1 MTDVT
6 VMFWSLVTIV
16 TCVKILFIP
25 SYRSTDFEVHRN
37 WLAITH
43 STELKSWYRD
53 ESSSSPWTLDYPPY
67 FAYFEYV
74 LSLAASYVDP
84 AMLDVRNLEH
94 ASGATILFQR
104 GSVIITDLVF
114 ALGARQCSEVLSKKP
129 HQKPLMLLLLLTNV
143 GLFIVDH
150 IHFQY
155 NGILSGLLLLSISS
169 LASQQVLVSGLLFSG
184 LLMFKHI
191 YLYIAPAFI
200 VYMFR
205 NYCFKTAGGQV
216 VWSSFSVTRL
226 VLLGL
231 SVLANVT
238 AALAPFIM
246 TDNLSNV
253 ISRLFPFKRGLCH
266 AYWAPNLWA
275 VYNVVDKVL
284 VIISRRLGLPVTEVG
299 SQGSMTGGLVQD
311 IHHSVL
317 PDISPLTTVILTI
330 VLWVPALARLWA
342 SPGNVQQFIRCLAI
356 CGWSSFLCGWHVHEK
371 AILIVILPM
380 TLLACINR
388 VDARYFLILATVG
401 HLSLLPLLFT
411 AQELPS
417 KLLLLASYSL
427 LSRLEQLYLLASP
440 LVICCQL
447 VGSVR

>member
-1 MTDVT
+1 M
-6 VMFWSLVTIV
+6 
-16 TCVKILFIP
+16 
-25 SYRSTDFEVHRN
+25 
-37 WLAITH
+37 
-43 STELKSWYRD
+43 
-53 ESSSSPWTLDYPPY
+53 
-67 FAYFEYV
+67 
-74 LSLAASYVDP
+74 
-84 AMLDVRNLEH
+84 
-94 ASGATILFQR
+94 
-104 GSVIITDLVF
+104 
-114 ALGARQCSEVLSKKP
+114 
-129 HQKPLMLLLLLTNV
+129 
-143 GLFIVDH
+143 
-150 IHFQY
+150 
-155 NGILSGLLLLSISS
+155 
-169 LASQQVLVSGLLFSG
+169 
-184 LLMFKHI
+184 
-191 YLYIAPAFI
+191 
-200 VYMFR
+200 
-205 NYCFKTAGGQV
+205 
-216 VWSSFSVTRL
+216 
-226 VLLGL
+226 
-231 SVLANVT
+231 
-238 AALAPFIM
+238 
-246 TDNLSNV
+246 

-275 VYNVVDKVL
+275 VYNVVNEVL
-284 VIISRRLGLPVTEVG
+284 VIISRRLGLPVTDVG

-317 PDISPLTTVILTI
+317 PDISPLTTVVLTI

-447 VGSVR
+447 VGSVHLPFLPLLVTSLYCALGVTYSYVRVYVHYLQS

>member
-1 MTDVT
+1 M
-6 VMFWSLVTIV
+6 
-16 TCVKILFIP
+16 IP
-25 SYRSTDFEVHRN
+25 CDFSDT
-37 WLAITH
+37 L
-43 STELKSWYRD
+43 
-53 ESSSSPWTLDYPPY
+53 SPN
-67 FAYFEYV
+67 
-74 LSLAASYVDP
+74 
-84 AMLDVRNLEH
+84 LDVYFGDWWLLGTRCLIWTWILC
-94 ASGATILFQR
+94 SGQSFSLF
-104 GSVIITDLVF
+104 
-114 ALGARQCSEVLSKKP
+114 
-129 HQKPLMLLLLLTNV
+129 
-143 GLFIVDH
+143 
-150 IHFQY
+150 
-155 NGILSGLLLLSISS
+155 
-169 LASQQVLVSGLLFSG
+169 
-184 LLMFKHI
+184 
-191 YLYIAPAFI
+191 
-200 VYMFR
+200 
-205 NYCFKTAGGQV
+205 TAGGRV
-216 VWSSFSVTRL
+216 VWSSFSLTRL
-226 VLLGL
+226 ILLGL
-231 SVLANVT
+231 SVLVNVT
-238 AALAPFIM
+238 AALAPFVM
-246 TDNLSNV
+246 TGLSVLTRTSCSTITPDNLSNV

-284 VIISRRLGLPVTEVG
+284 VIISRMLGLPVTEV
-299 SQGSMTGGLVQD
+299 GSMTGGLVQD

-427 LSRLEQLYLLASP
+427 LLAATLHRHAAPVSRLEQLYLLASP
-440 LVICCQL
+440 LIICCQL
-447 VGSVR
+447 VGSVNLPFLPLLVTSLYCALGVTYSYVRVYVHYLLS

>member
-1 MTDVT
+1 M
-6 VMFWSLVTIV
+6 
-16 TCVKILFIP
+16 
-25 SYRSTDFEVHRN
+25 
-37 WLAITH
+37 
-43 STELKSWYRD
+43 
-53 ESSSSPWTLDYPPY
+53 
-67 FAYFEYV
+67 
-74 LSLAASYVDP
+74 
-84 AMLDVRNLEH
+84 
-94 ASGATILFQR
+94 
-104 GSVIITDLVF
+104 
-114 ALGARQCSEVLSKKP
+114 
-129 HQKPLMLLLLLTNV
+129 
-143 GLFIVDH
+143 
-150 IHFQY
+150 
-155 NGILSGLLLLSISS
+155 
-169 LASQQVLVSGLLFSG
+169 
-184 LLMFKHI
+184 
-191 YLYIAPAFI
+191 
-200 VYMFR
+200 
-205 NYCFKTAGGQV
+205 
-216 VWSSFSVTRL
+216 
-226 VLLGL
+226 
-231 SVLANVT
+231 
-238 AALAPFIM
+238 
-246 TDNLSNV
+246 

-275 VYNVVDKVL
+275 VYNVVNEVL
-284 VIISRRLGLPVTEVG
+284 VIISRRLGLPVTDVG

-427 LSRLEQLYLLASP
+427 LLAATLHRHAAPVSRLEQLYLLASP
-440 LVICCQL
+440 LIICCQL